1 MARLLGIDVGPNALR
16 GVLLRSALRKVEV
29 ERYLEIPLT
38 EGEDSPARAPE
49 LAQAGR
55 NLLAAAGVTPD
66 TIIAAI
72 PGEEASLRSVELP
85 PAARKRI
92 AEVLPFELEAL
103 LPFEPSDAAIDFQPM
118 AENGGST
125 RLMVAAVLRPKV
137 RATID
142 QLAHA
147 GIEPQELAA
156 GAAALDGLCQ
166 LLPELRGPGPFL
178 LVDLGDR
185 RTDLCLVANG
195 YCVAART
202 VSIGLADMPGAAEDA
217 RSELQ
222 RTLAGF
228 RGGGA
233 DAPQAVYALGSG
245 AVAEGGLA
253 WLADVIELPVSA
265 LALPPPGAGGSE
277 ANASFGKA
285 AALAARSA
293 QNRRRINLR
302 TGEFAPTQVRG
313 QLLGQVNLAVTC
325 AVVIV
330 VAAMFSLKARQS
342 LLMSEQ
348 DALST
353 ELATVTKQVLG
364 TTFTDPA
371 LAEAQIKNPKSN
383 DPLPRFDAF
392 DAVGAL
398 SSAIPQE
405 ISHEVKRLSV
415 DFADEKAEGT
425 FELQGSLE
433 SLGQRDEIVSALQK
447 HPCFKDI
454 ELGRTNSA
462 AGGQDRISYQL
473 EAKLECP
480 GEVAPKKTGKKA
492 KEDAE

>member
-1 MARLLGIDVGPNALR
+1 MLGIDVGPTALR
-16 GVLLRSALRKVEV
+16 GVLLRSAMRKIEV

-38 EGEDSPARAPE
+38 EAEDSPGRLPE
-49 LAQAGR
+49 LAEAGR
-55 NLLAAAGVTPD
+55 NLLAAAAVTPD
-66 TIIAAI
+66 SIVAAI
-72 PGEEASLRSVELP
+72 AGEEASLRSVELP
-85 PAARKRI
+85 AAARKRI
-92 AEVLPFELEAL
+92 AEILPFELEAL
-103 LPFEPSDAAIDFQPM
+103 LPFEPRDAAIDFQPIGE
-118 AENGGST
+118 ASDGT

-137 RATID
+137 SAAIA

-147 GIEPQELAA
+147 GLEPQELAA

-166 LLPELRGPGPFL
+166 LLPELRGEGPFL

-185 RTDLCLVANG
+185 RTDLCMVANG
-195 YCVAART
+195 YCIAART

-233 DAPQAVYALGSG
+233 DAPAAVYVLGSG
-245 AVAEGGLA
+245 AVAEGGAA
-253 WLADVIELPVSA
+253 WLADVLELPVSP
-265 LALPPPGAGGSE
+265 LVLPPANGGGTE
-277 ANASFGKA
+277 PNASFGKA

-293 QNRRRINLR
+293 QGRRRINLR

-313 QLLGQVNLAVTC
+313 QLLGQINLMVTC

-330 VAAMFSLKARQS
+330 VAAMFALKARQS

-364 TTFTDPA
+364 QTITDPV
-371 LAEAQIKNPKSN
+371 LAEAQVKNPKSN

-405 ISHEVKRLSV
+405 ISHEVKRLSI

-447 HPCFKDI
+447 HPCFKEI
-454 ELGRTNSA
+454 ELGRTNAA
-462 AGGQDRISYQL
+462 AGGQDRIAYQI

-480 GEVAPKKTGKKA
+480 GEAAPKKTTKKVTEA
-492 KEDAE
+492 AE